1 MLLWSIKTLLIGNQV
16 VLMISLYIVVVF
28 PAPLWPKKDVIW
40 LSKKLM
46 FRELTAGRELPSNIF
61 TRSWICTPIT
71 RPRGSGSN
79 SWPAQQ
85 PQPRELPYDPSK
97 KRSVLFTCG
106 ITKGKLESHFQ
117 HISFFTQSQIRP
129 TIQLSSSH
137 SLFLNFVKLAHS
149 LLCHVR
155 NELPYLSSRCPQ
167 RAPIFEPI
175 PSRLSV
181 TAHLIFTFRLRV
193 LNLLLLVG
201 TFFLASQLLLVPLQ
215 LLPLALVLA
224 GLPAAWAITGVHL
237 WAAPVLNIH
246 LDVFRFWLLR
256 ICRVDSRGGK

>member
-1 MLLWSIKTLLIGNQV
+1 MW
-16 VLMISLYIVVVF
+16 
-28 PAPLWPKKDVIW
+28 
-40 LSKKLM
+40 
-46 FRELTAGRELPSNIF
+46 
-61 TRSWICTPIT
+61 
-71 RPRGSGSN
+71 SGSRRN
-79 SWPAQQ
+79 WCSGNWQRAESFHQISSPDPGSAPPSSDPGDPVQTADLHSNHNQ
-85 PQPRELPYDPSK
+85 ESCHMTPQIQ
-97 KRSVLFTCG
+97 SVLFGCG

-137 SLFLNFVKLAHS
+137 SLFLNFVKHAHS

-193 LNLLLLVG
+193 LNLILLVG
-201 TFFLASQLLLVPLQ
+201 TLFLASQLLLVPLQ

-224 GLPAAWAITGVHL
+224 GLPAAWAVTGVHL

-256 ICRVDSRGGK
+256 ICRVDRRGGK